1 MLVIGCKRYDDKEG
15 FMSKIMSKIV
25 MVFVVMNLIGIAVAL
40 FLESGLGSDSVGLL
54 CDGIR
59 HTFLIS
65 FGNAS
70 LFYNLLIILIACLV
84 ARKNMGLGTV
94 VYALV
99 SGYFI
104 DFYSWILTDI
114 HLAEQDMLIR
124 ILAFAIGQCCL
135 SLGLAL
141 LIQLNLGMNALDA
154 VLYKIQNHTNFSY
167 TIMRT
172 GCDISYVVIGTVLG
186 GTFGAGSTV
195 DSEAIYSLISALKG
209 ETPAETA
216 LCTFS
221 ESERIPSP
229 LLNQAS
235 LKSFSI

>member
-25 MVFVVMNLIGIAVAL
+25 MVFVVMNSIGIAVAL

-94 VYALV
+94 VYARV

-186 GTFGAGSTV
+186 GTFGAGTICSVLVTGTMV
-195 DSEAIYSLISALKG
+195 TMITNIIGRIQKYEYKWRY
-209 ETPAETA
+209 ET
-216 LCTFS
+216 
-221 ESERIPSP
+221 
-229 LLNQAS
+229 N
-235 LKSFSI
+235 

>member
-25 MVFVVMNLIGIAVAL
+25 MVFVVMNSIGIAVAL

-186 GTFGAGSTV
+186 GTFGAGTICSVLVTGTMV
-195 DSEAIYSLISALKG
+195 TMITDIIGRIQKYEYKWRY
-209 ETPAETA
+209 ET
-216 LCTFS
+216 
-221 ESERIPSP
+221 
-229 LLNQAS
+229 N
-235 LKSFSI
+235 

>member
-186 GTFGAGSTV
+186 GTFGAGTICSVLVTGTMV
-195 DSEAIYSLISALKG
+195 NY
-209 ETPAETA
+209 
-216 LCTFS
+216 
-221 ESERIPSP
+221 
-229 LLNQAS
+229 
-235 LKSFSI
+235 

>member
-154 VLYKIQNHTNFSY
+154 VLYKIQNHTNFPY

-172 GCDISYVVIGTVLG
+172 GCDISYVIIGTILG
-186 GTFGAGSTV
+186 GTFGVGTICSVLVTGMMV
-195 DSEAIYSLISALKG
+195 TMITNIIGRIQKYEYKWG
-209 ETPAETA
+209 YET
-216 LCTFS
+216 
-221 ESERIPSP
+221 
-229 LLNQAS
+229 N
-235 LKSFSI
+235 

>member
-1 MLVIGCKRYDDKEG
+1 
-15 FMSKIMSKIV
+15 MSKIMSKIV

-124 ILAFAIGQCCL
+124 ILAFTIGQCC
-135 SLGLAL
+135 LGLAL

-186 GTFGAGSTV
+186 GTFGAGTICSVLVTGTMVTMITNIIGRIKNADQCTV
-195 DSEAIYSLISALKG
+195 FCKIVPKNPE
-209 ETPAETA
+209 EHE
-216 LCTFS
+216 
-221 ESERIPSP
+221 
-229 LLNQAS
+229 
-235 LKSFSI
+235 

>member
-186 GTFGAGSTV
+186 GTFGAGTICSVLVTGTMV
-195 DSEAIYSLISALKG
+195 TMITNIIG
-209 ETPAETA
+209 
-216 LCTFS
+216 
-221 ESERIPSP
+221 RIQKYE
-229 LLNQAS
+229 NKRQD
-235 LKSFSI
+235 

>member
-70 LFYNLLIILIACLV
+70 LFYNLLIILIACLMKK
-84 ARKNMGLGTV
+84 KNMGLGTV

-124 ILAFAIGQCCL
+124 ILAFAIGQCCF

-186 GTFGAGSTV
+186 GTFGAGTICSVLVTGTMV
-195 DSEAIYSLISALKG
+195 TMITNIIEKKKKYEYKWRY
-209 ETPAETA
+209 ET
-216 LCTFS
+216 
-221 ESERIPSP
+221 
-229 LLNQAS
+229 N
-235 LKSFSI
+235 

>member
-25 MVFVVMNLIGIAVAL
+25 MVFVVMNSIGIAVAL
-40 FLESGLGSDSVGLL
+40 FLESGLGSDSAGLL

-186 GTFGAGSTV
+186 GTFGAGTICSVLVTGTMV
-195 DSEAIYSLISALKG
+195 TMITNIIGRIQKYEYKWRY
-209 ETPAETA
+209 ET
-216 LCTFS
+216 
-221 ESERIPSP
+221 
-229 LLNQAS
+229 N
-235 LKSFSI
+235 

>member
-186 GTFGAGSTV
+186 GTFGAGTIWSVLVTGTMV
-195 DSEAIYSLISALKG
+195 TMITNIIGRIQKYEYKWRY
-209 ETPAETA
+209 ET
-216 LCTFS
+216 
-221 ESERIPSP
+221 
-229 LLNQAS
+229 N
-235 LKSFSI
+235 

>member
-25 MVFVVMNLIGIAVAL
+25 MVFVVMNSIGIAVAL

-186 GTFGAGSTV
+186 GTFGAGTICSVLVTGTMV
-195 DSEAIYSLISALKG
+195 TMITNIIGRIQKYEYKWRY
-209 ETPAETA
+209 ET
-216 LCTFS
+216 
-221 ESERIPSP
+221 
-229 LLNQAS
+229 N
-235 LKSFSI
+235 

>member
-94 VYALV
+94 VYVLV

-186 GTFGAGSTV
+186 GTFGAGTICSVLVTGTMV
-195 DSEAIYSLISALKG
+195 TMITNIIGRIQKYEYKWRY
-209 ETPAETA
+209 ET
-216 LCTFS
+216 
-221 ESERIPSP
+221 
-229 LLNQAS
+229 N
-235 LKSFSI
+235 

>member
-25 MVFVVMNLIGIAVAL
+25 MVFVVMNSIGIAVAL

-99 SGYFI
+99 FGYFI

-186 GTFGAGSTV
+186 GTFGAGTICSVLVTGTMV
-195 DSEAIYSLISALKG
+195 TMITNIIGRIQKYEYKWRY
-209 ETPAETA
+209 ET
-216 LCTFS
+216 
-221 ESERIPSP
+221 
-229 LLNQAS
+229 N
-235 LKSFSI
+235 

>member
-25 MVFVVMNLIGIAVAL
+25 MVFVVMNSIGIAVAL

-124 ILAFAIGQCCL
+124 ILAFVIGQCCL

-186 GTFGAGSTV
+186 GTFGAGTICSVLVTGTMV
-195 DSEAIYSLISALKG
+195 TMITNIIGRIQKYEYKWRY
-209 ETPAETA
+209 ET
-216 LCTFS
+216 
-221 ESERIPSP
+221 
-229 LLNQAS
+229 N
-235 LKSFSI
+235 

>member
-186 GTFGAGSTV
+186 GTFGA
-195 DSEAIYSLISALKG
+195 
-209 ETPAETA
+209 ETICSVLVTGTMVTMITNIIGRIQKYEYKWRYET
-216 LCTFS
+216 
-221 ESERIPSP
+221 
-229 LLNQAS
+229 N
-235 LKSFSI
+235 

>member
-124 ILAFAIGQCCL
+124 ILAFTIGQCCL

-186 GTFGAGSTV
+186 GTFGAGTICSVLVTGTMV
-195 DSEAIYSLISALKG
+195 TMITNIIGRIQKYEYKWRY
-209 ETPAETA
+209 ET
-216 LCTFS
+216 
-221 ESERIPSP
+221 
-229 LLNQAS
+229 N
-235 LKSFSI
+235 

>member
-1 MLVIGCKRYDDKEG
+1 
-15 FMSKIMSKIV
+15 MSKIMSKIV
-25 MVFVVMNLIGIAVAL
+25 MVFVVMNSIGIAVAL

-124 ILAFAIGQCCL
+124 ILAFVIGQCCL

-186 GTFGAGSTV
+186 GTFGAGTICSVLVTGTMV
-195 DSEAIYSLISALKG
+195 TMITNIIGRIQKYEYKWRY
-209 ETPAETA
+209 ET
-216 LCTFS
+216 
-221 ESERIPSP
+221 
-229 LLNQAS
+229 N
-235 LKSFSI
+235 

>member
-1 MLVIGCKRYDDKEG
+1 
-15 FMSKIMSKIV
+15 MSKIMSKIV
-25 MVFVVMNLIGIAVAL
+25 MVFVVMNSIGIAVAL

-84 ARKNMGLGTV
+84 ARKNMGLGTI

-186 GTFGAGSTV
+186 GTFGAGTICSVLVTGTMV
-195 DSEAIYSLISALKG
+195 TMITNIIGRIQKYEYKWRY
-209 ETPAETA
+209 ET
-216 LCTFS
+216 
-221 ESERIPSP
+221 
-229 LLNQAS
+229 N
-235 LKSFSI
+235 

>member
-1 MLVIGCKRYDDKEG
+1 
-15 FMSKIMSKIV
+15 MSKIMSKIV

-167 TIMRT
+167 TNMRT
-172 GCDISYVVIGTVLG
+172 GCDISYVVIGTV
-186 GTFGAGSTV
+186 
-195 DSEAIYSLISALKG
+195 
-209 ETPAETA
+209 
-216 LCTFS
+216 
-221 ESERIPSP
+221 
-229 LLNQAS
+229 
-235 LKSFSI
+235 

>member
-124 ILAFAIGQCCL
+124 ILAFVIGQCCL

-186 GTFGAGSTV
+186 GTFGAGTICSVLVTGTMV
-195 DSEAIYSLISALKG
+195 TMITNIIGRIQKYEYKWRY
-209 ETPAETA
+209 ET
-216 LCTFS
+216 
-221 ESERIPSP
+221 
-229 LLNQAS
+229 N
-235 LKSFSI
+235 

>member
-1 MLVIGCKRYDDKEG
+1 MVDYSSLTVIGCKRYDDKEG

-186 GTFGAGSTV
+186 GTFGAGTICSVLVTGTMV
-195 DSEAIYSLISALKG
+195 TMITNIIGRIQKYEYKWRY
-209 ETPAETA
+209 ET
-216 LCTFS
+216 
-221 ESERIPSP
+221 
-229 LLNQAS
+229 N
-235 LKSFSI
+235 

>member
-25 MVFVVMNLIGIAVAL
+25 MVFVVMNSIGIAVAL

-186 GTFGAGSTV
+186 GTFGAGTICSVLVTGTIV
-195 DSEAIYSLISALKG
+195 TMITNIIGRIQKYEYKWRY
-209 ETPAETA
+209 ET
-216 LCTFS
+216 
-221 ESERIPSP
+221 
-229 LLNQAS
+229 N
-235 LKSFSI
+235 